1 VGAGG
6 DCGSGEAA
14 ERKLRLKLALVRG
27 VVLAC
32 PAQWSGSRVAAA
44 QMSSRSGGAAAAV
57 QIHPRRRIPS
67 PNITGTGEDRSTAL
81 DPDLELTP
89 TRIVAAHKLRM
100 NKYVVYCHGYQAH
113 HHSLF

>member
-1 VGAGG
+1 MGAGG

-14 ERKLRLKLALVRG
+14 ERKLKLKLALVRG

-44 QMSSRSGGAAAAV
+44 QMSSRSGGAPAAV

-67 PNITGTGEDRSTAL
+67 PNITGTGEGR
-81 DPDLELTP
+81 
-89 TRIVAAHKLRM
+89 R
-100 NKYVVYCHGYQAH
+100 Q
-113 HHSLF
+113 